1 MRNRK
6 SLGFFILIL
15 PAILLV
21 AAAFLVPF
29 LQLIVFS
36 FWKSVPGSY
45 LPDTSF
51 SLTNY
56 RRIVGDVYYFQVYL
70 RTVRISAIATAATLI
85 MAYPLSLYIARQR
98 GMKKGILMVLVLL
111 PIVGGG
117 LIQTLGWIVLLLPF
131 GVINGSL
138 ITLGIIERPLKLLG
152 RDIGII
158 LGLTQAFM
166 PLMVLPLV
174 ASLGAIDS
182 TIEQAAKSLG
192 ASSMRVFFEITL
204 PLSLPGVIAGTI
216 LVFMA
221 DLTSFVT
228 PLLLGQGKIQVF
240 STLAY
245 QQAVE
250 VLDYPF
256 ASAFA
261 IFPLVAALLIWLAI
275 RFSTWFVRRAVA

>member
-1 MRNRK
+1 MDNRK

-15 PAILLV
+15 PALFLV
-21 AAAFLVPF
+21 AAVFLVPLF
-29 LQLIVFS
+29 QLIVFS

-56 RRIVGDVYYFQVYL
+56 RRIVGDPYYFQVYL
-70 RTVRISAIATAATLI
+70 RTIRISAIATLATLI
-85 MAYPLSLYIARQR
+85 MAYPLSLYVARQR

-111 PIVGGG
+111 PVVGGG

-138 ITLGIIERPLKLLG
+138 ISLGIIERPLNFLG
-152 RDIGII
+152 RDIGVI

-192 ASSMRVFFEITL
+192 ANSMRIFLEITV
-204 PLSLPGVIAGTI
+204 PLSLPGVMAGTI

-221 DLTSFVT
+221 NLTSFVT

-261 IFPLVAALLIWLAI
+261 LFPLMIGLLIWSAVW
-275 RFSTWFVRRAVA
+275 FSSRLIRRAVA